1 MEKVELLPNLE
12 EFKDRITPA
21 QLDRLRAV
29 LEAIAAVFAKNKAD
43 VGRCRLIEHRIDLEP
58 DAVPHHE
65 GARRMAPFKAEKA
78 NEEVRH
84 LLSLDLIEPS
94 YSPWACG
101 IVMAKKKGKQLRF
114 CCDFRFLNAK
124 TIQYAYPLPRIDESL
139 ARLGCAIYFTTLD
152 LGSAFWQVPLREED
166 RPKTAF
172 ACELGL
178 Y

>member
-1 MEKVELLPNLE
+1 MDEVEKVELLPNLDE
-12 EFKDRITPA
+12 LKDRITPA
-21 QLDRLRAV
+21 QLDGLRAV
-29 LEAIAAVFAKNKAD
+29 LEENVAVFAD
-43 VGRCRLIEHRIDLEP
+43 VGRCRIVEHRIDLEP

-65 GARRMAPFKAEKA
+65 GARRMAPWKAEKT

-101 IVMAKKKGKQLRF
+101 IVMAKKKGNQLRF
-114 CCDFRFLNAK
+114 CCDFSFVNATK
-124 TIQYAYPLPRIDESL
+124 IRDAYPLPRIDKSL
-139 ARLGCAIYFTTLD
+139 ALLGCAIYFTTLD
-152 LGSAFWQVPLREED
+152 LGSAIRQVPLREEY

-178 Y
+178 YQ